1 MNQAVK
7 TESVKKSSTL
17 GQKGFFVISSE
28 KWDKLFLLQKAE
40 KISIADMA
48 AYLVL
53 ACGTGADHK
62 TTSWSAGAVYSH
74 AGISPRPATKSIDRL
89 AAYDFIE
96 ISKAAQKNKFPVY
109 KLVFK
114 NDPKKESN
122 QDNIYIPSGV
132 VTGVSGEDSP
142 LKRLVNRQNPHL
154 LYLFIRL
161 YAFQDKFLDCIDLK
175 LVSSTLNGNSGCFI
189 ESDYN
194 EGGLLK
200 VYGNTGDETG
210 LSAKFKSEF
219 YNFGQPESDDYEN
232 PFYFCESSDDGDSE
246 HTGVWG
252 FYCNLFRLGLIQQC
266 AFACRGTFESPDDL
280 DVICE
285 LEKSKQIQFLREIQA
300 IAETK
305 TNTFLYDADSIAS
318 MPETTVA
325 ILPAKYENVHIQR
338 GYKMT
343 YRTKVGA
350 SKAGFL
356 RQKDYD
362 QEILF
367 LLNKIRVD

>member
-1 MNQAVK
+1 MNQAVIVEKSKK
-7 TESVKKSSTL
+7 TSTL

-28 KWDKLFLLQKAE
+28 KWDKLFLLHKAE

-89 AAYDFIE
+89 AAYSFIE
-96 ISKAAQKNKFPVY
+96 INKAAQKNKLPVY

-175 LVSSTLNGNSGCFI
+175 LVSSAFTGNSGCFV
-189 ESDYN
+189 EPDYN

-200 VYGNTGDETG
+200 VHSDNGTS
-210 LSAKFKSEF
+210 LSAKYISEF

-246 HTGVWG
+246 QTGVWG
-252 FYCNLFRLGLIQQC
+252 FYRNLFRLGLIQRC
-266 AFACRGTFESPDDL
+266 AFACRGAFESPDDL

-305 TNTFLYDADSIAS
+305 TNAFIYDADSIVA
-318 MPETTVA
+318 MPEITVA

-362 QEILF
+362 QEMLF
-367 LLNKIRVD
+367 LLNKVRVD